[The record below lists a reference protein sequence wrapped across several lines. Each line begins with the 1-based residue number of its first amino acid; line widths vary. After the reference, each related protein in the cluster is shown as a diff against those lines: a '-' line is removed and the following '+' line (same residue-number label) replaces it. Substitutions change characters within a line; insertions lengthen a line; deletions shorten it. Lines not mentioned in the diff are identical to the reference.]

1 MMIPVVVF
9 FVVFSY
15 IPMYGIV
22 LAFKDFRPS
31 RGILGSEWVGWEHI
45 EFMFTAMPEFMRAV
59 KNTIV
64 ISLLKLLFCFPAP
77 IILALFLNEIGSK
90 SYKKT
95 IQTAVYFP
103 NFISWVIFGTIVYQV
118 FGIDGLINNVR
129 IAMGLDP
136 VSYMHDSSNFYPILI
151 AVTIIKEAGWGT
163 IIYMSSISAISPEL
177 YEAAKVD
184 GAGRFRSMWYIT
196 LPSILP
202 VITIMLLLQIGNIMN
217 VGFDPIFNL
226 YNRSIYDVADV
237 IDTYVYRIGLSE
249 GNFEIGTAV
258 GLFKTIINFM
268 LIVGANFIAK
278 RINGYGLYA
287 SAED

>member
-1 MMIPVVVF
+1 
-9 FVVFSY
+9 
-15 IPMYGIV
+15 
-22 LAFKDFRPS
+22 
-31 RGILGSEWVGWEHI
+31 
-45 EFMFTAMPEFMRAV
+45 
-59 KNTIV
+59 
-64 ISLLKLLFCFPAP
+64 
-77 IILALFLNEIGSK
+77 
-90 SYKKT
+90 
-95 IQTAVYFP
+95 
-103 NFISWVIFGTIVYQV
+103 
-118 FGIDGLINNVR
+118 
-129 IAMGLDP
+129 MGLDP